1 MLLRFSLEL
10 IEEEKG
16 TWSDGKTS
24 KLTTKISPLWADTF
38 ELVDGD
44 FLQQLSVFA
53 STLKSNG
60 NIYGEIV
67 ARADFTLPEN

>member
-10 IEEEKG
+10 IEEETHYK
-16 TWSDGKTS
+16 
-24 KLTTKISPLWADTF
+24 KISPLWADTF

-53 STLKSNG
+53 STLKPNG
-60 NIYGEIV
+60 NTYGEIV
-67 ARADFTLPEN
+67 ARADFTLPEG